1 MEQDIVDVVVV
12 GGGPAGIAA
21 ALTLA
26 KAGKEVVVLERGD
39 FAGSKNMFGGAIYT
53 QPTAE
58 FFPEF
63 WKDAPVER
71 FNTEHRYALL
81 SKDSGVTLSY
91 KSDTHATAPHYNSF
105 TVKRPK
111 WDRWCATKAEEAG
124 AFIVPQTLVV
134 ELIKEDGK
142 FVGVR
147 TEQED
152 FKARLIILAEGVN
165 SLLAKKAGLHPE
177 IEPKNVALGIKE
189 VIKLP
194 KEVIDQRFN
203 TENGSGVIY
212 TLVGG
217 PLENMMAMGYIYTN
231 IDSVVVGLGASLA
244 DLKKHKVKPYDLL
257 EKLKDHPVVRPLIEG
272 GTLEEYSGHLIPEGG
287 YKAMPPLYSDGLMIV
302 GDAAM
307 LVNNVQWEGTNLA
320 MVSGKLAAETA
331 IEALNKND
339 FSANTLSLYKKKLED
354 SFVLKDLKAYQDVA
368 GFAEHNSET
377 FLGLYL
383 RKINEFMDKF
393 VSVDSIP
400 KSEKYKSF
408 IFDTIK
414 QRSLGGMICDGLKF
428 AKIGGGVLL
437 K

>member
-1 MEQDIVDVVVV
+1 MEQDIVDVVIV

-53 QPTAE
+53 QPTEE

-63 WKDAPVER
+63 WKEAPVER

-81 SKDSGVTLSY
+81 SKDTGVTISY
-91 KSDTHATAPHYNSF
+91 KSDLHAEAPHYNSF

-134 ELIKEDGK
+134 DLIKEDGK

-147 TEQED
+147 TELED
-152 FKARLIILAEGVN
+152 FKARLIILADGVN

-194 KEVIDQRFN
+194 KEVINQRFN
-203 TENGSGVIY
+203 SENGSGVIY

-217 PLENMMAMGYIYTN
+217 PLANMMAMGYIYTN
-231 IDSVVVGLGASLA
+231 IDSVVVGLGASLE
-244 DLKKHKVKPYDLL
+244 DLKKRKLKPYDLL
-257 EKLKDHPVVRPLIEG
+257 EQLKSHPVVRPLIEG
-272 GTLEEYSGHLIPEGG
+272 GELEEYSGHLIPEGG
-287 YKAMPPLYSDGLMIV
+287 YKAIPPLYTDGLMIV
-302 GDAAM
+302 GDSAM
-307 LVNNVQWEGTNLA
+307 LVNNVHWEGTNLA
-320 MVSGKLAAETA
+320 MASGKMAAETA
-331 IEALNKND
+331 IEALKKND
-339 FSANTLSLYKKKLED
+339 FSANMLSLYKKKLDE
-354 SFVLKDLKAYQDVA
+354 SFVMKDLKAYKDVA
-368 GFAEHNSET
+368 GFAEDNSET

-383 RKINEFMDKF
+383 RKANEFMDDF
-393 VSVDSIP
+393 VAVDSKP
-400 KSEKYKSF
+400 KTGKYKAF
-408 IFDTIK
+408 IGNAIK
-414 QRSLGGMICDGLKF
+414 ERSLMGMVCDGIKF
-428 AKIGGGVLL
+428 AKIGGGVLF
-437 K
+437 